1 MSWSKLKT
9 IIILILLILNL
20 FLFSLVAFL
29 QVQSAR
35 YEASALSQALEVL
48 TQSGI
53 SIDAS
58 ALPES
63 MDLPTLSVARDTVR
77 EQEVAEQLGGSRSD
91 QLVSFLNYGRFYATL
106 DPARPVPE
114 GSSRTQQTQELLQS
128 LGIEVWQVTEEADGS
143 VSAVQSLN
151 GVPVFTPD
159 TVLTAAYDESGQMV
173 SLSGRLLLGATTEV
187 PENREPV
194 SMPTV
199 LLSFLSAMSDWA
211 DVYQSI
217 ESIQAAYLVSFVPTL
232 TDPIRLTP
240 VWHIVTDT
248 GAYCLDAYT
257 AEVTRMTN
265 LKGRPTAR

>member
-77 EQEVAEQLGGSRSD
+77 EQEVAEQLAGSRSD
-91 QLVSFLNYGRFYATL
+91 QLVSFLNNGRFYATL
-106 DPARPVPE
+106 DPPVRSRRGAAAPSRPRSCCSLWE
-114 GSSRTQQTQELLQS
+114 SR
-128 LGIEVWQVTEEADGS
+128 
-143 VSAVQSLN
+143 
-151 GVPVFTPD
+151 
-159 TVLTAAYDESGQMV
+159 
-173 SLSGRLLLGATTEV
+173 SGRS
-187 PENREPV
+187 R
-194 SMPTV
+194 
-199 LLSFLSAMSDWA
+199 
-211 DVYQSI
+211 
-217 ESIQAAYLVSFVPTL
+217 
-232 TDPIRLTP
+232 
-240 VWHIVTDT
+240 
-248 GAYCLDAYT
+248 
-257 AEVTRMTN
+257 
-265 LKGRPTAR
+265 KRPTAPFPPCRA